1 MSSTPDLSICI
12 TFRNQDCYIEPLL
25 IKLLGLADR
34 SRYSWEI
41 LVGLDHAT
49 SQGLANAERIAQ
61 DHPNIRII
69 TLKSDSNL
77 IPLSRASTNRLH
89 LLKKAQGTYAL
100 LLDGDDEYL
109 DVFDEAIDFLNKTEN
124 LAFVGCAH
132 QYVEFHENT
141 QQMVKV
147 TPPYSDGAVVE
158 YLKHASSGKYFS
170 FNTVVFRRQIGLDA
184 LQSAELYCNDTT
196 LTKLLLKKGLILF
209 SHKEVM
215 SYRMGLPSIFS
226 GASNAARLLS
236 QIIVQEEN
244 LRLFPELQEHTL
256 KSLMTLVHS
265 ARKIRG
271 NELEISYGIQPRARG
286 LLLSSLV
293 YKLMQPANPIMHLLL
308 HFKLKLVLKEMFRNR
323 T

>member
-132 QYVEFHENT
+132 QYVEFHEDT

-158 YLKHASSGKYFS
+158 YLEHASSGKYFF

-184 LQSAELYCNDTT
+184 LQNAELYCNDTT

-236 QIIVQEEN
+236 QIIVQERKPQA
-244 LRLFPELQEHTL
+244 LSRASRTHTE
-256 KSLMTLVHS
+256 KPHD
-265 ARKIRG
+265 ARTFSTKDQGKRTRNFIW
-271 NELEISYGIQPRARG
+271 NTAACTWP
-286 LLLSSLV
+286 
-293 YKLMQPANPIMHLLL
+293 PA
-308 HFKLKLVLKEMFRNR
+308 LKLGLQIDANHQPDHAFTFAFQAQACAQRDVS
-323 T
+323 